1 MDDKGRAVDYK
12 SLVEATAKSILSV
25 VAENSKEMP
34 KNAKLYLK
42 DGCDGAGSMPK
53 LKSSETVKDNEHI
66 FLYVLILLK
75 LVEKDEHL
83 GDEIIKLENAT
94 MNAPNTFRSVFTI
107 REKEI
112 DESLLK
118 LVIKS
123 TDSARNKLNKDGINC
138 VVNGKSIHIDVD
150 IKEYN
155 EGSQIQENCEWIKRS

>member
-1 MDDKGRAVDYK
+1 
-12 SLVEATAKSILSV
+12 
-25 VAENSKEMP
+25 
-34 KNAKLYLK
+34 
-42 DGCDGAGSMPK
+42 
-53 LKSSETVKDNEHI
+53 
-66 FLYVLILLK
+66 
-75 LVEKDEHL
+75 
-83 GDEIIKLENAT
+83 

-123 TDSARNKLNKDGINC
+123 TDSARNKLNKEGINC